1 MEEDLSSVAHIGSYI
16 RHESHEEAQIHD
28 IVQRFLQLQK
38 HHLLHVH
45 VQNLKK
51 KKKTLKDRK
60 VVIFFKPEVARPYFM
75 YHIFK
80 CIPSEGKRGGGMKLR
95 LLLSLLCSDHPK
107 DQRKC
112 PHFRDRFLRPF
123 IFVPCVVWLI
133 ARPEKSVLVR
143 GSIIFRDKFLRPC
156 SLM

>member
-1 MEEDLSSVAHIGSYI
+1 
-16 RHESHEEAQIHD
+16 
-28 IVQRFLQLQK
+28 
-38 HHLLHVH
+38 
-45 VQNLKK
+45 
-51 KKKTLKDRK
+51 
-60 VVIFFKPEVARPYFM
+60 M

-133 ARPEKSVLVR
+133 ARPEKVSSLE
-143 GSIIFRDKFLRPC
+143 GLSFSGTNFLGPVP
-156 SLM
+156 